1 MNDSP
6 PSLVSTQQTAS
17 NLSVLVH
24 RLMVG
29 MANASGH
36 PSTFASIWEE
46 QVLCC
51 RYPSLRAIAFS
62 GQLVGVRRAVHVLVG
77 WLAFAQ
83 HLAMYVIGTEPGCVQ
98 APDGME

>member
-17 NLSVLVH
+17 NIFVLVH
-24 RLMVG
+24 RLMVDA
-29 MANASGH
+29 ANAFGD

-51 RYPSLRAIAFS
+51 RYPSLRTIAFS
-62 GQLVGVRRAVHVLVG
+62 GQLVGCSSCGTCACGMAHICS
-77 WLAFAQ
+77 APC
-83 HLAMYVIGTEPGCVQ
+83 YVCYRH
-98 APDGME
+98 

>member
-17 NLSVLVH
+17 SLFMLVH
-24 RLMVG
+24 RLIAG
-29 MANASGH
+29 MANAFGG

-62 GQLVGVRRAVHVLVG
+62 GQLVGCSSCGTCACGMG
-77 WLAFAQ
+77 WLTFAQ
-83 HLAMYVIGTEPGCVQ
+83 HLAMYVIGTEPGCI
-98 APDGME
+98 